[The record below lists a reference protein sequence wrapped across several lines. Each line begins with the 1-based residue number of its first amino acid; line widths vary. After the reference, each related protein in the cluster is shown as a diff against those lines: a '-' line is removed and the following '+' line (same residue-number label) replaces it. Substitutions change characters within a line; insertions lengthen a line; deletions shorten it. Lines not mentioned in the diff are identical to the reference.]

1 MITVPVEARSSSYE
15 VIIGAG
21 LLDDISD
28 RIRQITAAKRCVV
41 VSGENVF
48 PLYGERVLSNLR
60 DGGFDSYAIVFPS
73 GEDTKCMQR
82 YEELLNFLTS
92 KKMTRSDCLIAL
104 GGGVTG
110 DLTGFAAATYQRGIP
125 YIQIPTTLLAAV
137 DSSVGGKT
145 AINLSAAKNQVG
157 AFYQPKLVLC
167 DTDCLKT
174 LPPREMHAGFA
185 EVIKYAIL
193 GDADLFD
200 MLSEDNHT
208 FESIIE
214 ICVRMK
220 ADIVADDE
228 NDLGRRKLLN
238 FGHTFGHAVE
248 SRSQYRLLHGEA
260 VSIGMSMMSGAAV
273 KMGYLDE
280 ESKNAVLNML
290 YRYQLPTETEF
301 TADELYDT
309 LLLDKKFSAGTI
321 TLIVPRAVGWC
332 EMHPV
337 TPKDLREWL
346 DAAYE

>member
-92 KKMTRSDCLIAL
+92 NKMTRSDCLIAL

-110 DLTGFAAATYQRGIP
+110 DLTGL
-125 YIQIPTTLLAAV
+125 QIPTTLLAAV

-174 LPPREMHAGFA
+174 LPPREMQAGFA

-208 FESIIE
+208 IESIIE

-260 VSIGMSMMSGAAV
+260 VSIGMSMMSRAAV
-273 KMGYLDE
+273 NMGYLDE

-290 YRYQLPTETEF
+290 YRYQLPTEPEF
-301 TADELYDT
+301 TADQLYDT